1 MPKTHD
7 ETKRLVDRAEKC
19 RVLAGI
25 VTNRGAAQS
34 YLKLADSYEAL
45 AEEERKLSRSEKS
58 RRSCLLRLADLP
70 SKAASGRL
78 FEHI

>member
-25 VTNRGAAQS
+25 VTNQCAARS

-45 AEEERKLSRSEKS
+45 AEEQR
-58 RRSCLLRLADLP
+58 
-70 SKAASGRL
+70 RL
-78 FEHI
+78 FALLKIRAELFARTGRPAK

>member
-7 ETKRLVDRAEKC
+7 EVCLVDRAKEC

-25 VTNRGAAQS
+25 VTNQGAAKS

-45 AEEERKLSRSEKS
+45 AEEER
-58 RRSCLLRLADLP
+58 
-70 SKAASGRL
+70 RL
-78 FEHI
+78 FTLVKNQGELFAQTGRPAK

>member
-25 VTNRGAAQS
+25 VTNRGAAKS

-45 AEEERKLSRSEKS
+45 AEEERTLFTLRKIRAELLAPTSRPAK
-58 RRSCLLRLADLP
+58 
-70 SKAASGRL
+70 
-78 FEHI
+78 

>member
-7 ETKRLVDRAEKC
+7 EKRLIDRAEEC

-25 VTNRGAAQS
+25 VTNQGAAKS

-45 AEEERKLSRSEKS
+45 AEEER
-58 RRSCLLRLADLP
+58 
-70 SKAASGRL
+70 RL
-78 FEHI
+78 FMLVKIRAELFVPTGRPAK

>member
-7 ETKRLVDRAEKC
+7 EKRLIDRAEEC

-25 VTNRGAAQS
+25 VTNQGAAKS

-45 AEEERKLSRSEKS
+45 AEEER
-58 RRSCLLRLADLP
+58 
-70 SKAASGRL
+70 RL
-78 FEHI
+78 FMLVKIRAELFAPTGRPAK